1 MCHLCNN
8 VSIDPFIIF
17 NPYFQPT
24 VNQTHFDLHR
34 FTTKPYMFTNFIFSG
49 ESICG
54 DKLCEKLFEVF
65 SDPLASKIFRLDIP
79 SPDKL
84 PVHQNV
90 QKHVH
95 PGRTE
100 QEIKERLYKSM
111 FDLRYKNGATLH
123 HIITKATEPVNSRK
137 EPLSHYLCHSIHIA
151 EIRDYWSFNF
161 KHPGF
166 PQEHT
171 RTFGVGEVKLPGGAV
186 YRQKEILMFFYI
198 MQFTGMYPD
207 GDLYNRRS
215 ERVGTFNAVWN
226 EEFFKNKHKGKEEHI
241 WVQACNDSY
250 HADQANINNVIKN
263 WIRKKEERESS
274 EDPSRGAWEE
284 AFDYFIQQLKR
295 NRTCERSEETSSSQE
310 SEYSEQDPGEE
321 EEWQE
326 QDEEVDA
333 EEETWKSDSRC
344 HKQEKEKLDGGGD
357 RCRQQQERRRNKS
370 NRRAEPEG
378 NMDEPV
384 RKCFKAS
391 EDMQ

>member
-1 MCHLCNN
+1 
-8 VSIDPFIIF
+8 
-17 NPYFQPT
+17 
-24 VNQTHFDLHR
+24 
-34 FTTKPYMFTNFIFSG
+34 MFTNFIFSG

-54 DKLCEKLFEVF
+54 DKLCQKLFQVF
-65 SDPLASKIFRLDIP
+65 SEPSASKLFPLDIP

-111 FDLRYKNGATLH
+111 FDLHYKNGATLH
-123 HIITKATEPVNSRK
+123 CIITEATEPVNSRK
-137 EPLSHYLCHSIHIA
+137 EPLSRYLCHSIHVT
-151 EIRDYWSFNF
+151 EIKDYWSFNF

-171 RTFGVGEVKLPGGAV
+171 RTFGVGEVKLPGRAV

-207 GDLYNRRS
+207 GNLYNRHG

-250 HADQANINNVIKN
+250 YADQANINIAIKN

-274 EDPSRGAWEE
+274 KDPSSEDPSRASWEE
-284 AFDYFIQQLKR
+284 AFDYFIQQLER

-321 EEWQE
+321 EEWQQ
-326 QDEEVDA
+326 QDEEVDT
-333 EEETWKSDSRC
+333 EEERWKSDSQC

-370 NRRAEPEG
+370 NRGAEPEG

-391 EDMQ
+391 EDMQWRNCN